1 MEKIISML
9 KIKIWIAAEI
19 RKNLEWSSHH
29 HHQSWIFLVHKNRW
43 RLLCQKLVERESSY
57 LRVKGRR
64 YNQFVKI
71 PSFTHKIPIDLRGMK
86 SIILEVIN
94 TYTSKVDISLNAI
107 SRQLSRDDSLENN
120 LHVRNL
126 QSFLRIQCQGFKQKP
141 HAILSLSLSS
151 LRRKKILCGMYILQF
166 HLLINTFTPLRV
178 MKLSRFSLYN
188 TRVLSIIFPHYTLT
202 YSQNINYNLIYA
214 LLPLHSINSLEM
226 QTIQRYK

>member
-1 MEKIISML
+1 M
-9 KIKIWIAAEI
+9 
-19 RKNLEWSSHH
+19 
-29 HHQSWIFLVHKNRW
+29 HKNRW
-43 RLLCQKLVERESSY
+43 RLLCQELVERENSY

-178 MKLSRFSLYN
+178 MKLSRFYTTHVFSQLYFH
-188 TRVLSIIFPHYTLT
+188 IIL
-202 YSQNINYNLIYA
+202 
-214 LLPLHSINSLEM
+214 
-226 QTIQRYK
+226 

>member
-1 MEKIISML
+1 M
-9 KIKIWIAAEI
+9 
-19 RKNLEWSSHH
+19 
-29 HHQSWIFLVHKNRW
+29 HKNRW
-43 RLLCQKLVERESSY
+43 RLLCQELVERENSY

-166 HLLINTFTPLRV
+166 HFLINTFTPLRV

>member
-1 MEKIISML
+1 M
-9 KIKIWIAAEI
+9 
-19 RKNLEWSSHH
+19 
-29 HHQSWIFLVHKNRW
+29 HKNRW
-43 RLLCQKLVERESSY
+43 RLLCQELVERESSY

-120 LHVRNL
+120 LYVRNL
-126 QSFLRIQCQGFKQKP
+126 QSFLRIQCQRFKQKP

-166 HLLINTFTPLRV
+166 HLLIKFST
-178 MKLSRFSLYN
+178 LSH
-188 TRVLSIIFPHYTLT
+188 P
-202 YSQNINYNLIYA
+202 
-214 LLPLHSINSLEM
+214 
-226 QTIQRYK
+226 

>member
-43 RLLCQKLVERESSY
+43 RLLCQELVERENSY

-141 HAILSLSLSS
+141 HAILSLSLFLLSGE
-151 LRRKKILCGMYILQF
+151 RKFYVACIFSNFIFWL
-166 HLLINTFTPLRV
+166 T
-178 MKLSRFSLYN
+178 LSH
-188 TRVLSIIFPHYTLT
+188 P
-202 YSQNINYNLIYA
+202 
-214 LLPLHSINSLEM
+214 
-226 QTIQRYK
+226 

>member
-43 RLLCQKLVERESSY
+43 RLLCQELVERESSY

-71 PSFTHKIPIDLRGMK
+71 PSFTHKILIDLRGMK

-107 SRQLSRDDSLENN
+107 SRQLSRDGFSWKQFTRQKFTKLFKNTMP
-120 LHVRNL
+120 
-126 QSFLRIQCQGFKQKP
+126 RIQAKTAR
-141 HAILSLSLSS
+141 HSLSLS
-151 LRRKKILCGMYILQF
+151 F
-166 HLLINTFTPLRV
+166 
-178 MKLSRFSLYN
+178 FSQEKEN
-188 TRVLSIIFPHYTLT
+188 STWHV
-202 YSQNINYNLIYA
+202 YSPI
-214 LLPLHSINSLEM
+214 SSSD
-226 QTIQRYK
+226 

>member
-1 MEKIISML
+1 MSG
-9 KIKIWIAAEI
+9 AC
-19 RKNLEWSSHH
+19 RK
-29 HHQSWIFLVHKNRW
+29 
-43 RLLCQKLVERESSY
+43 RESSY

-141 HAILSLSLSS
+141 HAILSLSFFSQEKENSTWHCIFSNFIFWLNS
-151 LRRKKILCGMYILQF
+151 QHF
-166 HLLINTFTPLRV
+166 HTL
-178 MKLSRFSLYN
+178 KGDE
-188 TRVLSIIFPHYTLT
+188 TLT
-202 YSQNINYNLIYA
+202 IFVIQHTCSLNYISTLYFNLFPKY
-214 LLPLHSINSLEM
+214 
-226 QTIQRYK
+226 